1 MSGSQDKNETQ
12 NQGGLPP
19 ELARELASGLQATTV
34 LAQALLTESKE
45 HAATVEQFR
54 SSLEQLGKDVVSLL
68 KIVRDGTGSKQP
80 LTERVSSLETGHDH
94 CQESVQEDIAEL
106 KSDLGKVR
114 EEEVRVRA
122 ASTSG
127 RWTVRAAI
135 VQAIAALVA
144 SGIGAWITLLATKG
158 GP

>member
-1 MSGSQDKNETQ
+1 M
-12 NQGGLPP
+12 
-19 ELARELASGLQATTV
+19 
-34 LAQALLTESKE
+34 
-45 HAATVEQFR
+45 EQFR

-68 KIVRDGTGSKQP
+68 KIVRDGTDSKQP